1 MKLHTL
7 LFALAWVGS
16 AQIPAGADNAK
27 IIGSGRPNGIL
38 LDDAA
43 GEFTGDWVSS
53 SKQAALVGKGY
64 SHDNNRDQGKKSA
77 RFTP

>member
-27 IIGSGRPNGIL
+27 IIGSGSDGP
-38 LDDAA
+38 
-43 GEFTGDWVSS
+43 
-53 SKQAALVGKGY
+53 
-64 SHDNNRDQGKKSA
+64 
-77 RFTP
+77 